1 MQYAVKDGV
10 RTLRFDGE
18 LLSTSSSRIG
28 SRPRWVEFS
37 LYRTPKGVY
46 IISRTGVSRYYHS
59 SQCSVVSRNR
69 LSAVEDVDL
78 APDAMPCP
86 ECRPSLVDIEGVFP
100 ETPRYWAQSS
110 EKSRGIIAALMKY
123 DENGTEYLTNVA
135 RRLLEDAAEVDEGI
149 AEAFYND
156 FIE

>member
-18 LLSTSSSRIG
+18 LLSTSSSRVG

-37 LYRTPKGVY
+37 LYRTPKGTY
-46 IISRTGVSRYYHS
+46 IISRVGVSRYYHS
-59 SQCSVVSRNR
+59 ADCSVVSRNR
-69 LSAVEDVDL
+69 LSAVEDIDL
-78 APDAMPCP
+78 AEDAIPCS
-86 ECRPSLVDIEGVFP
+86 ECRPSIADIDGVFP
-100 ETPRYWAQSS
+100 ETPRFWAQHS
-110 EKSRGIIAALMKY
+110 EKARGIIASLMKY
-123 DENGTEYLTNVA
+123 DDNQTEYLTNVA